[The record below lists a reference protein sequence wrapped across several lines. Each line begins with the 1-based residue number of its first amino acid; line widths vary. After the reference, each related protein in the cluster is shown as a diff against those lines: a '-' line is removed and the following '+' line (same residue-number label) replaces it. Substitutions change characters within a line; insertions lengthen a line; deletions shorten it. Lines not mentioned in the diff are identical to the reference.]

1 MIPPDEVLKFLRLSY
16 TALSDGALLALI
28 ALALVLIYKATDVI
42 NFANGEFMLIGG
54 YIGYQLLVW
63 LQVIEVPGL
72 AVLLAII
79 GMVVATTLVGILV
92 ERLVLRPLIGEP
104 IISVIMVTIGL
115 SNVMQAIVGLI
126 WGKNPRPLPI
136 DIIPRFSPFRI
147 ELEGARRPLNLL
159 PDTLIILV
167 IAFVL
172 VGALL
177 LFFSRSKYGI
187 AMRATA
193 DDQQAAMS
201 MGISIRFIF
210 ALTWSLA
217 AITAALA
224 GLIIAHVTNGV
235 SGDIPGVGLRAFP
248 VIILGG
254 LDSIAGAI
262 IGGFAIAFVESFASG
277 YIDPGIKTVAPY
289 LVLLVVLMIKP
300 YGLFGQKR
308 IERV

>member
-1 MIPPDEVLKFLRLSY
+1 MSPDEILKFLRLTY

-63 LQVIEVPGL
+63 LQVIEAPGL
-72 AVLLAII
+72 AVLLAVV
-79 GMVVATTLVGILV
+79 GMVALTTLIGVLV

-115 SNVMQAIVGLI
+115 SNVMQAFVGLL
-126 WGKNPRPLPI
+126 WGKNPRPLPL
-136 DIIPRFSPFRI
+136 DIIPPLDPLRI
-147 ELEGARRPLNLL
+147 ELEGARRPLNLSL
-159 PDTLIILV
+159 DTLIILAV
-167 IAFVL
+167 VFAL
-172 VGALL
+172 VGGLL
-177 LFFSRSKYGI
+177 MFFRRSKQGI

-201 MGISIRFIF
+201 MGISIRAIF

-217 AITAALA
+217 AMTAAVA
-224 GLIIAHVTNGV
+224 GLMIAHVTNGV

-254 LDSIAGAI
+254 LDSIGGAI
-262 IGGFAIAFVESFASG
+262 LGGFIIAFVETFASG
-277 YIDPGIKTVAPY
+277 YLDPSLKTIAPY
-289 LVLLVVLMIKP
+289 VVLLLVLMVKP

>member
-1 MIPPDEVLKFLRLSY
+1 MSPDEILKLLRLTY

-28 ALALVLIYKATDVI
+28 ALGLVLVFKATDVI
-42 NFANGEFMLIGG
+42 NFAHGEFMLIGG
-54 YIGYQLLVW
+54 YIGYQMLLW
-63 LQVIEVPGL
+63 FQPLASPGIAVIV
-72 AVLLAII
+72 AII
-79 GMVVATTLVGILV
+79 GMVVATTFIGVIV

-115 SNVMQAIVGLI
+115 SNVVQAIVGVI
-126 WGKNPRPLPI
+126 WGKNPRPLPL
-136 DIIPRFSPFRI
+136 DIIPSFEAFRL
-147 ELEGARRPLNLL
+147 ELEGARRPLNLS
-159 PDTLIILV
+159 PDTLIIVAIVFILV
-167 IAFVL
+167 I
-172 VGALL
+172 GLL
-177 LFFSRSKYGI
+177 QFFRRSKQGI

-201 MGISIRFIF
+201 MGISIRVIF

-217 AITAALA
+217 AVTAGIA

-262 IGGFAIAFVESFASG
+262 IGGFAIAFVETFSSG
-277 YIDPGIKTVAPY
+277 YIDPSLKTVMPY
-289 LVLLVVLMIKP
+289 IVLLVVLMIKP

>member
-1 MIPPDEVLKFLRLSY
+1 MSPDEILKFLRLTY

-28 ALALVLIYKATDVI
+28 ALALVLIYKATDVV
-42 NFANGEFMLIGG
+42 NFANGEFMMIGG

-63 LQVIEVPGL
+63 LQVIESPGL
-72 AVLLAII
+72 AVLLAIV
-79 GMVVATTLVGILV
+79 GVVALTTLIGVLV

-115 SNVMQAIVGLI
+115 SNVMQAIVGLL

-136 DIIPRFSPFRI
+136 PVIPRFDPLRI
-147 ELEGARRPLNLL
+147 ELEGARRPLNLS
-159 PDTLIILV
+159 PDTVIIV
-167 IAFVL
+167 IVVFVL
-172 VGALL
+172 VGGLL
-177 LFFSRSKYGI
+177 LFFRRSKQGI

-201 MGISIRFIF
+201 MGISIRAIF

-217 AITAALA
+217 AMAAAVA
-224 GLIIAHVTNGV
+224 GLMIAHVTNGV

-254 LDSIAGAI
+254 LDSIGGAI
-262 IGGFAIAFVESFASG
+262 LGGFVIAFVETFASG
-277 YIDPGIKTVAPY
+277 YIDPSLKTIAPY
-289 LVLLVVLMIKP
+289 VVLLLVLMVKP

>member
-1 MIPPDEVLKFLRLSY
+1 MSPDEILKFLRLTY

-28 ALALVLIYKATDVI
+28 ALALVLIYKATDVV
-42 NFANGEFMLIGG
+42 NFANGEFMMIGG

-63 LQVIEVPGL
+63 LQVIESPGL
-72 AVLLAII
+72 AVLLAIV
-79 GMVVATTLVGILV
+79 GVVALTTLIGVLV

-115 SNVMQAIVGLI
+115 SNVMQAIVGLL

-136 DIIPRFSPFRI
+136 PVIPRFDPLRI
-147 ELEGARRPLNLL
+147 ELEGARRPLNLS
-159 PDTLIILV
+159 PDTVIIV
-167 IAFVL
+167 IVVFVL
-172 VGALL
+172 VGGLL
-177 LFFSRSKYGI
+177 LFFRRSKQGI

-201 MGISIRFIF
+201 MGISIRAIF

-217 AITAALA
+217 AMAAAVA
-224 GLIIAHVTNGV
+224 GLMIAHVTNGV

-254 LDSIAGAI
+254 LDSIGGAI
-262 IGGFAIAFVESFASG
+262 LGGFVIAFVETFASG
-277 YIDPGIKTVAPY
+277 YIDPSLKTVAPY
-289 LVLLVVLMIKP
+289 LVLLLVLMVKP

>member
-1 MIPPDEVLKFLRLSY
+1 M
-16 TALSDGALLALI
+16 
-28 ALALVLIYKATDVI
+28 VI
-42 NFANGEFMLIGG
+42 
-54 YIGYQLLVW
+54 
-63 LQVIEVPGL
+63 
-72 AVLLAII
+72 
-79 GMVVATTLVGILV
+79 ATTFIGVLV

-104 IISVIMVTIGL
+104 VISVIMVTIGL
-115 SNVMQAIVGLI
+115 SNVVQAIVGVI
-126 WGKNPRPLPI
+126 WGKTPRPLPL
-136 DIIPRFSPFRI
+136 DIIPSFEAFRL
-147 ELEGARRPLNLL
+147 ELEGARRPLNLS
-159 PDTLIILV
+159 PDTLIIVAIVFILV
-167 IAFVL
+167 I
-172 VGALL
+172 GLL
-177 LFFSRSKYGI
+177 QFFRRSKQGI

-201 MGISIRFIF
+201 MGISIRVIF

-217 AITAALA
+217 AVTAGIA

-262 IGGFAIAFVESFASG
+262 IGGFAIAFVETFSSG
-277 YIDPGIKTVAPY
+277 YIDPSLKTVMPY
-289 LVLLVVLMIKP
+289 IVLLVVLMIKP

>member
-1 MIPPDEVLKFLRLSY
+1 MNPDDILKFLRLTY

-28 ALALVLIYKATDVI
+28 ALGLVLVFKATDVI
-42 NFANGEFMLIGG
+42 NFAHGEFMLIGG
-54 YIGYQLLVW
+54 YIGYQMLLWFQPLATPAVA
-63 LQVIEVPGL
+63 VIA
-72 AVLLAII
+72 AVA
-79 GMVVATTLVGILV
+79 GMVVATTFIGVLV
-92 ERLVLRPLIGEP
+92 ERLILRPLIGEP
-104 IISVIMVTIGL
+104 VISVIMVTIGL
-115 SNVMQAIVGLI
+115 SNVVQAIVGVI
-126 WGKNPRPLPI
+126 WGKNARPLPI
-136 DIIPRFSPFRI
+136 DIIPAIQPFRV
-147 ELEGARRPLNLL
+147 ELEGARRPLNLS
-159 PDTLIILV
+159 PDTIIILGIV
-167 IAFVL
+167 FIL
-172 VGALL
+172 VFGLL
-177 LFFSRSKYGI
+177 QFFRRSKQGI

-201 MGISIRFIF
+201 MGISIRVIF

-217 AITAALA
+217 AVTAGIA

-262 IGGFAIAFVESFASG
+262 IGGFAIAFVETFSSG
-277 YIDPGIKTVAPY
+277 YIDPSLKTVMPY
-289 LVLLVVLMIKP
+289 IVLLIILMIKP